1 MKTVLDKIIADK
13 KKSIEALYEN
23 NFSFLKN
30 LQKPG
35 LSLIAEI
42 KKASPSRGVV
52 RADFDPTELAKQFTH
67 SGASALSILTEEDHF
82 LGNPTYIKQARA
94 VSSLPI
100 LRKDFIIDPIQVYE
114 SKFLGANAILLIKAI
129 LTKDQCQTLL
139 NLAKDL
145 QLDILIEVH
154 TEAELNDVLLLK
166 NVQAIGINNRNLQ
179 TFEIDLNL
187 ALTLAKQIPDGIL
200 SVAESGYST
209 PEQLHQLE
217 KAGIN
222 AVLIGEGL
230 ATHPDLLTFWRNS

>member
-1 MKTVLDKIIADK
+1 MKTVLDKIITDK
-13 KKSIEALYEN
+13 KKSIDALYEN

-42 KKASPSRGVV
+42 KKASPSKGIIRS
-52 RADFDPTELAKQFTH
+52 DFDPEELAKQFTH

-94 VSSLPI
+94 VTKLPI
-100 LRKDFIIDPIQVYE
+100 LRKDFIIDSIQVYE

-129 LTKDQCQTLL
+129 LTQDQCQTLL

-145 QLDILIEVH
+145 QLDTLVEVH
-154 TEAELNDVLLLK
+154 TEAELNDVLSLK
-166 NVQAIGINNRNLQ
+166 NVQAIGINNRNLH

-230 ATHPDLLTFWRNS
+230 ATHPNLLTFWSKS